1 MHCANDLTRKLTPG
15 QRGMSRAIKLLAVK
29 LITEFSFIS
38 SCTGGTWDVGM
49 VSDAREEA
57 LVVMVI

>member
-1 MHCANDLTRKLTPG
+1 MF
-15 QRGMSRAIKLLAVK
+15 RAIKLLVVK

>member
-1 MHCANDLTRKLTPG
+1 
-15 QRGMSRAIKLLAVK
+15 MSRAIKLLAVK
-29 LITEFSFIS
+29 LITEFSFIP
-38 SCTGGTWDVGM
+38 SCTGGTWGVGM